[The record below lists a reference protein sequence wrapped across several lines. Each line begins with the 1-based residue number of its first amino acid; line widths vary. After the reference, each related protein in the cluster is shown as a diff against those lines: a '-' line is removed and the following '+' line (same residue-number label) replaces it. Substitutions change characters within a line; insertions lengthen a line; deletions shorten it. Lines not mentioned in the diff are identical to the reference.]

1 MRSDDAREQHVH
13 RCDDALIVICQT
25 LCAMHVH
32 LIQQRSRIFKIGV
45 FSRVCASS
53 EPNFFRPTILQAST
67 YTSKKSSVLRWKNKH
82 SQLLTFLQSSFNKIS
97 SRVRSH
103 MIPATDD
110 RISCI
115 QEGPLGHHCRLIL
128 LVVEF
133 GEVCSRPAGIPLTS
147 LGSSVT
153 DTCVR

>member
-1 MRSDDAREQHVH
+1 MRSDDAPEQHVH
-13 RCDDALIVICQT
+13 SCDDALIVACQT

-53 EPNFFRPTILQAST
+53 EPSFLFDRPFCSSQHTQEQQCFAMEVQA
-67 YTSKKSSVLRWKNKH
+67 LP
-82 SQLLTFLQSSFNKIS
+82 TFDFSQSSFKIS

-103 MIPATDD
+103 IIPATDD
-110 RISCI
+110 RTNCI

-133 GEVCSRPAGIPLTS
+133 GEVCSRPAVILLTS

-153 DTCVR
+153 CTCAR